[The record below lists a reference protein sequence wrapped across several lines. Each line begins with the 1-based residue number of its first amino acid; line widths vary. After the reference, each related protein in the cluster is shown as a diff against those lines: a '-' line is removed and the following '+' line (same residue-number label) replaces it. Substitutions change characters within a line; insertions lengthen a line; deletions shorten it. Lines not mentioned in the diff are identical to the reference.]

1 MKLTEVVLKWGSTD
15 WQSVLHYLSSH
26 PLPEKATDQFIH
38 PNQILSSMKKLILS
52 LAFIF
57 AARLVFAVEGMWL
70 PLLLGMLNQTEMQ
83 SLGMK
88 MTAEDIYS
96 VNKGS
101 LKDAIVQ
108 FGGGCT
114 AEVIS
119 DKGLLLTNHHCG
131 FGQIQSHS
139 TLEHNYLEDGFWA
152 KTLKDELPNEGL
164 TATFISRIEDVTAA
178 ALAGVTDEMDKRTRQ
193 STIDKN
199 LDAIKKSAKM
209 EAWED
214 AMIRPFFAGNQYFM
228 FITVTY
234 KDVRLVGTPPS
245 SIGKFGAD
253 TDNWVWP
260 RHTGDFSIFRIY
272 ADKDNRPA
280 EYSPNNVPLKPK
292 HFLPISLDGV
302 AEGDF
307 TLVFGFPGRT
317 NEYLPSYAI
326 SQLAD
331 VLDPA
336 RILVRDKTLAIWDG
350 AMRSDAQVKIQYA
363 SKQASLANAW
373 KKWQGEVLGLRKT
386 GAVKKKQKYEAEFMK
401 IVSVNAAFAKYQNLL
416 KEFEQLYGSITP
428 YAEAKAYY
436 DEILGSNVEI
446 FRSASRIGGLLRA
459 QERNGEAG
467 FFDEKNKI
475 KEGLDGFFK
484 NYRPEID
491 QRVLAVQLEVL
502 VKKLGKDFQSD
513 LLATMLANAGGSYEK
528 LAADI
533 FKNSALTNLA
543 AANALLDKPM
553 EAAMKDIV
561 SDPAYQLYNSLRD
574 VYMKN
579 ITPKYNEYNDQI
591 DNLQATYMRA
601 QMEVFPNKKFY
612 PDANSTMRCSYGQV
626 QGYKPQDAVS
636 YSPQTYL
643 EGVMEKYVPGDYEF
657 DVPDRLRELYE
668 KKDYCN
674 YGENGKL
681 PVCFIGSNHT
691 TGGNSGSPAIDAYG
705 NLIGL
710 NFDRVWEGTMSDY
723 NYDPSICR
731 NIMVDARYVL
741 FIVDKYAGATN
752 LIKEMKLVHPK
763 RNPNVPKTEKT
774 TKPIR
779 KNAGSLK
786 QENLEKE

>member
-1 MKLTEVVLKWGSTD
+1 
-15 WQSVLHYLSSH
+15 
-26 PLPEKATDQFIH
+26 
-38 PNQILSSMKKLILS
+38 MKKLILS
-52 LAFIF
+52 LTFLL

-70 PLLLGMLNQTEMQ
+70 PLLLGLLNETEMK

-88 MTAEDIYS
+88 MSAEDIYS

-152 KTLKDELPNEGL
+152 KTLQDELPNPGL
-164 TATFISRIEDVTAA
+164 TAMFISRIEDVTTA
-178 ALAGVTDEMDKRTRQ
+178 ALVGVTDGMDKKTRQ

-199 LDAIKKSAKM
+199 LDAIKKAAKM
-209 EAWED
+209 EAWEEV
-214 AMIRPFFAGNQYFM
+214 MIRPFFAGNQYFM
-228 FITVTY
+228 FVTVTY

-280 EYSPNNVPLKPK
+280 EYSASNVPMKPK

-307 TLVFGFPGRT
+307 TLIFGFPGRT

-326 SQLAD
+326 SQIAD

-336 RILVRDKTLAIWDG
+336 RIMVRDKTLAIWDG
-350 AMRSDAQVKIQYA
+350 AMRADAKAKIQYA
-363 SKQASLANAW
+363 SKQAGLANAW
-373 KKWQGEVLGLRKT
+373 KKWKGEVSGLRKT
-386 GAVKKKQKYEAEFMK
+386 GAVKKKQAYETDFK
-401 IVSVNAAFAKYQNLL
+401 KLVNGNPAFAKYQNLL
-416 KEFEQLYGSITP
+416 PEFEQLYRDITP

-436 DEILGSNVEI
+436 DEIMGGNVEI
-446 FRSASRIGGLLRA
+446 FRAANRFTGMLRA
-459 QERNGEAG
+459 NEKNGEAG
-467 FFDEKNKI
+467 YSEERKKVKD
-475 KEGLDGFFK
+475 GLEAFYKD
-484 NYRPEID
+484 YRPEVD
-491 QRVLAVQLEVL
+491 QRVFAALMELL
-502 VKKLGKDFQSD
+502 VKRIGKDFQSEA
-513 LLATMLANAGGSYEK
+513 LAQTLSNAGGSYEK
-528 LAADI
+528 LAENV
-533 FKNSALTNLA
+533 FKNSFLTDQA
-543 AANALLDKPM
+543 TATAVLDKPM
-553 EAAMKDIV
+553 EEAMRAILA
-561 SDPAYQLYNSLRD
+561 DPACQLLNSLRD
-574 VYMKN
+574 VYNAK
-579 ITPKYNEYNDQI
+579 ITPKYNEYNDRI
-591 DNLQATYMRA
+591 ELLQATYMRA

-626 QGYKPQDAVS
+626 QGYKPQDAVA
-636 YSPQTYL
+636 YTPQTYL
-643 EGVMEKYVPGDYEF
+643 DGVMEKYVPGDYEF
-657 DVPDRLRELYE
+657 DVPARLRELYE
-668 KKDYCN
+668 KKDYGQ
-674 YGENGKL
+674 YAEGGKL
-681 PVCFIGSNHT
+681 PVAFIGSNHT
-691 TGGNSGSPAIDAYG
+691 TGGNSGSPAIDANG

-710 NFDRVWEGTMSDY
+710 NFDRAWEGTMSDY

-741 FIVDKYAGATN
+741 FIVDKYAGATR
-752 LIKEMKLVHPK
+752 LIQEMKLVHPK
-763 RNPNVPKTEKT
+763 KEGGNIAPPKKPKSGTKPKDKT
-774 TKPIR
+774 TKDGKASQKTLVKPQQ
-779 KNAGSLK
+779 K
-786 QENLEKE
+786 LEEY

>member
-1 MKLTEVVLKWGSTD
+1 
-15 WQSVLHYLSSH
+15 
-26 PLPEKATDQFIH
+26 
-38 PNQILSSMKKLILS
+38 MKKLILS
-52 LAFIF
+52 LTFLL

-70 PLLLGMLNQTEMQ
+70 PLLLGLLNETEMK

-152 KTLKDELPNEGL
+152 KTLKDELPNPGL
-164 TATFISRIEDVTAA
+164 TAMFISRIEDVTAA
-178 ALAGVTDEMDKRTRQ
+178 ALAGVTDDMDKKTRQ

-209 EAWED
+209 EAWEE
-214 AMIRPFFAGNQYFM
+214 AMVRPFFAGNQYFM

-260 RHTGDFSIFRIY
+260 RHTGDFSMFRIY
-272 ADKDNRPA
+272 ADKNNRPA
-280 EYSPNNVPLKPK
+280 EYSTDNVPLKPK

-317 NEYLPSYAI
+317 SEYLPSYAI
-326 SQLAD
+326 SQIAD

-336 RILVRDKTLAIWDG
+336 RIMVRDKTLAIWDG
-350 AMRSDAQVKIQYA
+350 GMRADAQVKIQYA

-373 KKWQGEVLGLRKT
+373 KKWKGEVLGLRKT
-386 GAVKKKQKYEAEFMK
+386 KAVKKKQQYEAEFMK
-401 IVSVNAAFAKYQNLL
+401 LVTINPKFSKYQGLL
-416 KEFEQLYGSITP
+416 KEFEQLYRDITP
-428 YAEAKAYY
+428 YAEAKAYF

-446 FRSASRIGGLLRA
+446 FRAASRFNGITKA
-459 QERNGEAG
+459 HEKNGEAG
-467 FFDEKNKI
+467 YIEEKQKVRD
-475 KEGLDGFFK
+475 GLAAFYKD
-484 NYRPEID
+484 YRPEMD
-491 QRVLAVQLEVL
+491 QRVFAAQMEVL
-502 VKKLGKDFQSD
+502 VKKLGKDFQSEM
-513 LLATMLANAGGSYEK
+513 LATMLANAGGSYEK
-528 LAADI
+528 LAENV
-533 FKNSALTNLA
+533 FSNSFLTNQA
-543 AANALLDKPM
+543 AANAVLEKPM
-553 EAAMKDIV
+553 FDGIRGIV
-561 SDPAYQLYNSLRD
+561 TDPGCQLLNSLRD
-574 VYMKN
+574 VYNAK
-579 ITPKYNEYNDQI
+579 ITPKYNEYNDRI
-591 DNLQATYMRA
+591 EVLQATYMRA

-612 PDANSTMRCSYGQV
+612 PDANSTMRISYGQV
-626 QGYKPQDAVS
+626 QGYQPQDAVA

-657 DVPDRLRELYE
+657 DVPARLRELYD
-668 KKDYCN
+668 KKDYGQ

-681 PVCFIGSNHT
+681 PVCFLGSNHT
-691 TGGNSGSPAIDAYG
+691 TGGNSGSPAIDAHG

-723 NYDPSICR
+723 NYDVSICR

-741 FIVDKYAGATN
+741 FIVDKYAGATR
-752 LIKEMKLVHPK
+752 LIQEMKLVHPK
-763 RNPNVPKTEKT
+763 KDGPSAPKKEKQP
-774 TKPIR
+774 KSIR
-779 KNAGSLK
+779 EKKQGSLK
-786 QENLEKE
+786 APVKVEDY

>member
-1 MKLTEVVLKWGSTD
+1 
-15 WQSVLHYLSSH
+15 
-26 PLPEKATDQFIH
+26 
-38 PNQILSSMKKLILS
+38 MKKLILS
-52 LAFIF
+52 LTFLL

-70 PLLLGMLNQTEMQ
+70 PLLLGLLNETEMK

-88 MTAEDIYS
+88 MSAEDIYS

-101 LKDAIVQ
+101 LKDAIVH

-119 DKGLLLTNHHCG
+119 GQGLLLTNHHCG

-139 TLEHNYLEDGFWA
+139 TLEKNYLEDGFWA
-152 KTLKDELPNEGL
+152 KTLKDELPNPGL

-178 ALAGVTDEMDKRTRQ
+178 ALLGVTDDMDKKTRQ

-209 EAWED
+209 EAWEE

-228 FITVTY
+228 FVTVTY

-280 EYSPNNVPLKPK
+280 EYAATNMPLKPK

-307 TLVFGFPGRT
+307 TMVFGFPGRT
-317 NEYLPSYAI
+317 NQYLPSYAI

-336 RILVRDKTLAIWDG
+336 RIMVRDKTLAVWDG
-350 AMRSDAQVKIQYA
+350 GMRADAQVKIQYA

-373 KKWQGEVLGLRKT
+373 KKWKGEVLGLRKT
-386 GAVKKKQKYEAEFMK
+386 SAVKKKQQYEAEFMK
-401 IVSVNAAFAKYQNLL
+401 IVVVNPKFAKYQGLL
-416 KEFEQLYGSITP
+416 PEFEQLYRDITP
-428 YAEAKAYY
+428 YAEAKAYF

-446 FRSASRIGGLLRA
+446 FRAASRFNGIIRA
-459 QERNGEAG
+459 HEKNGEAG
-467 FFDEKNKI
+467 FIEEKLKVRD
-475 KEGLDGFFK
+475 GLASFYKD
-484 NYRPEID
+484 YSPAMD
-491 QRVLAVQLEVL
+491 QRVFAAQMEVL

-513 LLATMLANAGGSYEK
+513 MLANMLVNAGGSYEK
-528 LAADI
+528 LAEYV
-533 FKNSALTNLA
+533 FSNSFLTNQA
-543 AANALLDKPM
+543 AAAAVLEKPM
-553 EAAMKDIV
+553 FDGIRAIV
-561 SDPAYQLYNSLRD
+561 TDPVSQLLNDLRD
-574 VYMKN
+574 IYSTK
-579 ITPKYNEYNDQI
+579 ITPKYNELNDRTEV
-591 DNLQATYMRA
+591 LQATYMRA

-612 PDANSTMRCSYGQV
+612 PDANSTMRVSYGQV
-626 QGYKPQDAVS
+626 QGYKPQDAVA

-657 DVPDRLRELYE
+657 DVPARLRELYD
-668 KKDYCN
+668 KKDYGQ

-681 PVCFIGSNHT
+681 PVCFLGSNHT
-691 TGGNSGSPAIDAYG
+691 TGGNSGSPAIDAHG

-723 NYDPSICR
+723 NYDISICR

-741 FIVDKYAGATN
+741 FIMDKYAGASH

-763 RNPNVPKTEKT
+763 KSGGNVPKTEVKE
-774 TKPIR
+774 TKPLRQKKEGAI
-779 KNAGSLK
+779 KPPLK
-786 QENLEKE
+786 TEDY

>member
-1 MKLTEVVLKWGSTD
+1 MALMTNPS
-15 WQSVLHYLSSH
+15 
-26 PLPEKATDQFIH
+26 I
-38 PNQILSSMKKLILS
+38 MKKLILS
-52 LAFIF
+52 LTFLFIV
-57 AARLVFAVEGMWL
+57 RLAFAVEGMWI
-70 PLLLGMLNQTEMQ
+70 PLLLGLLNESEMQ

-114 AEVIS
+114 AEIIS
-119 DKGLLLTNHHCG
+119 DQGLLLTNHHCG
-131 FGQIQSHS
+131 FGQIQQHT
-139 TLEHNYLEDGFWA
+139 TLEHNYLENGFWA
-152 KTLKDELPNEGL
+152 KSLKEELSNPGL
-164 TATFISRIEDVTAA
+164 TATFISRIEDVTTAA
-178 ALAGVTDEMDKRTRQ
+178 MAGVTDAMDKKTRQ

-199 LDAIKKSAKM
+199 LEGIKAAAKK
-209 EAWED
+209 EAYEEL
-214 AMIRPFFAGNQYFM
+214 MIRPFFAGNQYFM
-228 FITVTY
+228 FVTITY

-260 RHTGDFSIFRIY
+260 RHTGDFSMFRIY
-272 ADKDNRPA
+272 ADKNNLPA
-280 EYSPNNVPLKPK
+280 EYSADNVPMKPK

-302 AEGDF
+302 SEGDF

-336 RILVRDKTLAIWDG
+336 RIMVRDKTLAIWDG
-350 AMRSDAQVKIQYA
+350 AMRADAQVKIQYA
-363 SKQASLANAW
+363 SKQAGLANAW

-386 GAVKKKQKYEAEFMK
+386 GAVKRKQQYESEFMK
-401 IVSVNAAFAKYQNLL
+401 IVSVNKKFSSYQNLL
-416 KEFEQLYGSITP
+416 KEFEQLYKDITP

-436 DEILGSNVEI
+436 DEILGSNVEL
-446 FRSASRIGGLLRA
+446 FKAASRFTGLVRTN
-459 QERNGEAG
+459 EKNGEVG
-467 FFDEKNKI
+467 YMDEKK
-475 KEGLDGFFK
+475 KLQDGLDGFYK
-484 NYRPEID
+484 DYRPEID
-491 QRVLAVQLEVL
+491 QRVFAAQMEIL
-502 VKKLGKDFQSD
+502 VRKLGKDFQSPV
-513 LLATMLANAGGSYEK
+513 LAKMLAEAGGSYDK
-528 LAADI
+528 LAESI
-533 FKNSALTNLA
+533 FDRSFLTNQTA
-543 AANALLDKPM
+543 ALEVVQMSTQEGIKAIAN
-553 EAAMKDIV
+553 
-561 SDPAYQLYNSLRD
+561 DPACQLYNSLRD
-574 VYMKN
+574 IYMGN
-579 ITPKYNEYNDQI
+579 LTLKYNEYNDRI
-591 DNLQATYMRA
+591 EVLQATYMKA

-626 QGYKPQDAVS
+626 QGYQPQDAVA

-657 DVPDRLRELYE
+657 DVPTRLRELYD
-668 KKDYCN
+668 KKDYGQ
-674 YGENGKL
+674 YGEDGKL
-681 PVCFIGSNHT
+681 PVCFLGSNHT
-691 TGGNSGSPAIDAYG
+691 TGGNSGSPAIDANG

-723 NYDPSICR
+723 NYDVSICR

-763 RNPNVPKTEKT
+763 KPAGTSPKMENKLNGTAPKLEK
-774 TKPIR
+774 KPMAR
-779 KNAGSLK
+779 RELKAAGAIK
-786 QENLEKE
+786 PEKLEKE

>member
-1 MKLTEVVLKWGSTD
+1 
-15 WQSVLHYLSSH
+15 
-26 PLPEKATDQFIH
+26 
-38 PNQILSSMKKLILS
+38 MKKLILS
-52 LAFIF
+52 LTFIF

-70 PLLLGMLNQTEMQ
+70 PLLLGMLNETEMK

-119 DKGLLLTNHHCG
+119 GQGLLLTNHHCG
-131 FGQIQSHS
+131 FGQIQQHS
-139 TLEHNYLEDGFWA
+139 SLEHNYLEDGFWA

-164 TATFISRIEDVTAA
+164 TVTFISRIEDVTAA
-178 ALAGVTDEMDKRTRQ
+178 ALVGVTDDMDKKTRQ

-199 LDAIKKSAKM
+199 LDAIKKAAKM
-209 EAWED
+209 EAYE
-214 AMIRPFFAGNQYFM
+214 ASMIRPFFNGNQYFM
-228 FITVTY
+228 FVTITY
-234 KDVRLVGTPPS
+234 KDIRLVGTPPS

-260 RHTGDFSIFRIY
+260 RHTGDFSMFRIY
-272 ADKDNRPA
+272 ADKNNLPA
-280 EYSPNNVPLKPK
+280 EYSADNVPMKPK

-336 RILVRDKTLAIWDG
+336 RVMVRDKTLAIWDG
-350 AMRSDAQVKIQYA
+350 AMRADAQVKIQYA

-386 GAVKKKQKYEAEFMK
+386 GAVKKKELYEADFK
-401 IVSVNAAFAKYQNLL
+401 KLVAIDPKFAKYQNLL
-416 KEFEQLYGSITP
+416 PQFEQLYRDIMP
-428 YAEAKAYY
+428 YAEAKAYF
-436 DEILGSNVEI
+436 DEILGSNVELL
-446 FRSASRIGGLLRA
+446 RTASRFAGIMRA
-459 QERNGEAG
+459 NDKNGEAG
-467 FFDEKNKI
+467 FYEEKK
-475 KEGLDGFFK
+475 KVQDGLEGFYK

-491 QRVLAVQLEVL
+491 QRVFAAQMEVL
-502 VKKLGKDFQSD
+502 VKKLGKEFQSD
-513 LLATMLANAGGSYEK
+513 LLAQMLANAGGSYEK
-528 LAADI
+528 LAEDI
-533 FKNSALTNLA
+533 FKNSVLTNPT
-543 AANALLDKPM
+543 AANALLDKPIA
-553 EAAMKDIV
+553 EAMRGIV
-561 SDPAYQLYNSLRD
+561 SDPACQLYNSLRD
-574 VYMKN
+574 IYMQS
-579 ITPKYNEYNDQI
+579 ISPKYNEYNDQI
-591 DNLQATYMRA
+591 DDLQATYMRA
-601 QMEVFPNKKFY
+601 QMAVFPNKKFY

-626 QGYKPQDAVS
+626 QGYHPQDAVT

-657 DVPDRLRELYE
+657 DVPARLRELYE
-668 KKDYCN
+668 KKDYGQ
-674 YGENGKL
+674 YGEGGKL
-681 PVCFIGSNHT
+681 PVGFIGSNHT
-691 TGGNSGSPAIDAYG
+691 TGGNSGSPAIDAHG

-741 FIVDKYAGATN
+741 FIVDKYAGATR

-763 RNPNVPKTEKT
+763 KAVPAAPTKEKAR
-774 TKPIR
+774 KPQLKSQSGNIR
-779 KNAGSLK
+779 EEKP
-786 QENLEKE
+786 LEKE

>member
-1 MKLTEVVLKWGSTD
+1 
-15 WQSVLHYLSSH
+15 
-26 PLPEKATDQFIH
+26 
-38 PNQILSSMKKLILS
+38 MKKLILS
-52 LAFIF
+52 LTFLLVVRF
-57 AARLVFAVEGMWL
+57 AFAVEGMWI
-70 PLLLGMLNQTEMQ
+70 PLLLGLLNESEMQ

-114 AEVIS
+114 AEIIS

-152 KTLKDELPNEGL
+152 KSLKEELPNPGL
-164 TATFISRIEDVTAA
+164 TATFISRIEDVTTA
-178 ALAGVTDEMDKRTRQ
+178 ALVGVTDDMDKKTRQ

-199 LDAIKKSAKM
+199 LEGIKAATKKA
-209 EAWED
+209 AYED
-214 AMIRPFFAGNQYFM
+214 LLIRPFFAGNQYFM
-228 FITVTY
+228 FVTITY

-260 RHTGDFSIFRIY
+260 RHTGDFSMFRIY
-272 ADKDNRPA
+272 ADKNNLPA
-280 EYSPNNVPLKPK
+280 EYSESNVPMKPK

-326 SQLAD
+326 TQLAD

-336 RILVRDKTLAIWDG
+336 RVMVRDKTLAIWDG
-350 AMRSDAQVKIQYA
+350 AMRADAQVKIQYA
-363 SKQASLANAW
+363 SKQAGLANAW
-373 KKWQGEVLGLRKT
+373 KKWQGEVLGLHQT
-386 GAVKKKQKYEAEFMK
+386 NAVGKKQQYESEFSK
-401 IVSVNAAFAKYQNLL
+401 IVSVNKSFSKYANLL
-416 KEFEQLYGSITP
+416 PQFEKLYADITP

-446 FRSASRIGGLLRA
+446 LRLAGRFANLLKAYDKNGAPGLADEIKDLKPWLK
-459 QERNGEAG
+459 G
-467 FFDEKNKI
+467 FYKD
-475 KEGLDGFFK
+475 
-484 NYRPEID
+484 YRPEID
-491 QRVLAVQLEVL
+491 QKVFAAQMEVL
-502 VKKLGKDFQSD
+502 VKHTQKGFESTTLTQ
-513 LLATMLANAGGSYEK
+513 MLANAGGSYEK
-528 LAADI
+528 LAANM
-533 FKNSALTNLA
+533 FTGA
-543 AANALLDKPM
+543 AILDSTIAYAMLDKPDDV
-553 EAAMKDIV
+553 AKWVI
-561 SDPAYQLYNSLRD
+561 SQPICQLMMNLRE
-574 VYMKN
+574 VYSNK

-591 DNLQATYMRA
+591 ETLQATYMRA

-612 PDANSTMRCSYGQV
+612 PDANSTMRCSYGKV
-626 QGYKPQDAVS
+626 QGYHPRDAVN
-636 YSPQTYL
+636 YTAQTYL
-643 EGVMEKYVPGDYEF
+643 DGVMEKYKPGDYEF
-657 DVPDRLRELYE
+657 DVPARLRELYN
-668 KKDYCN
+668 KKDFGQ
-674 YGENGKL
+674 YGEGGKM
-681 PVCFIGSNHT
+681 PVAFIGSNHT
-691 TGGNSGSPAIDAYG
+691 TGGNSGSPAIDANG

-741 FIVDKYAGATN
+741 FIVDKLGGATN
-752 LIKEMKLVHPK
+752 LIEEMKLVHPK
-763 RNPNVPKTEKT
+763 RNSSGTMKPDTKKQKMEMKDKSSKFKPKT
-774 TKPIR
+774 
-779 KNAGSLK
+779 A
-786 QENLEKE
+786 EKE

>member
-1 MKLTEVVLKWGSTD
+1 
-15 WQSVLHYLSSH
+15 
-26 PLPEKATDQFIH
+26 
-38 PNQILSSMKKLILS
+38 MKKLIIS
-52 LAFIF
+52 LGFLCSTS
-57 AARLVFAVEGMWL
+57 LVFAVEGMWL
-70 PLLLGMLNQTEMQ
+70 PLLLSLLNESEMK

-88 MTAEDIYS
+88 MSAEDIYS

-101 LKDAIVQ
+101 LKDAIVH

-152 KTLKDELPNEGL
+152 KSLKEELPNPGL
-164 TATFISRIEDVTAA
+164 TATFISRIEDVTTA
-178 ALAGVTDEMDKRTRQ
+178 ALAGVTDAMDKKTRQ

-199 LDAIKKSAKM
+199 LENIKKTATK
-209 EAWED
+209 ETWEE

-280 EYSPNNVPLKPK
+280 EYAEGNVPLKPK

-307 TLVFGFPGRT
+307 TMVFGFPGRT

-326 SQLAD
+326 SQIAD

-350 AMRSDAQVKIQYA
+350 AMRSDAQAKIQYA

-373 KKWQGEVLGLRKT
+373 KKWKGEVLGLRKT
-386 GAVKKKQKYEAEFMK
+386 GAVKKKQQYEAEFMK
-401 IVSVNAAFAKYQNLL
+401 IVTVDPKFAKYQGLL
-416 KEFEQLYGSITP
+416 KEFEQLYRDITP

-436 DEILGSNVEI
+436 DEFFGNVEI
-446 FRSASRIGGLLRA
+446 FRLASRFTGVVRA
-459 QERNGEAG
+459 NEKNGEAG
-467 FFDEKNKI
+467 YLEEKK
-475 KEGLDGFFK
+475 KVVDGLASFYKD
-484 NYRPEID
+484 YRPEID
-491 QRVLAVQLEVL
+491 QRVFAAQMEVL

-513 LLATMLANAGGSYEK
+513 ALNKMLADAGGSYEK
-528 LAADI
+528 LA
-533 FKNSALTNLA
+533 KNVYESSFLTNENMAKSVLEKSTADAIKAIA
-543 AANALLDKPM
+543 A
-553 EAAMKDIV
+553 
-561 SDPAYQLYNSLRD
+561 DPACQLLNGLRD
-574 VYMKN
+574 VYNTK
-579 ITPKYNEYNDQI
+579 ITPKYNEYNDRTET
-591 DNLQATYMRA
+591 LQATYMKA
-601 QMEVFPNKKFY
+601 QMEVFPLKKFY
-612 PDANSTMRCSYGQV
+612 PDANSTMRVSYGQV

-657 DVPDRLRELYE
+657 DVPARLQELYE
-668 KKDYCN
+668 KKDYGQ

-681 PVCFIGSNHT
+681 PVCFLGSNHT
-691 TGGNSGSPAIDAYG
+691 TGGNSGSPAIDAHG

-723 NYDPSICR
+723 NYDVSICR

-741 FIVDKYAGATN
+741 F
-752 LIKEMKLVHPK
+752 
-763 RNPNVPKTEKT
+763 
-774 TKPIR
+774 
-779 KNAGSLK
+779 
-786 QENLEKE
+786 

>member
-1 MKLTEVVLKWGSTD
+1 
-15 WQSVLHYLSSH
+15 
-26 PLPEKATDQFIH
+26 
-38 PNQILSSMKKLILS
+38 MKKLILS
-52 LAFIF
+52 LTFLFIT
-57 AARLVFAVEGMWL
+57 RLLFAVEGMWL
-70 PLLLGMLNQTEMQ
+70 PLLLGLLNEAEMK

-152 KTLKDELPNEGL
+152 KTLKDELPNPGL

-178 ALAGVTDEMDKRTRQ
+178 ALAGVTDAMDKKTRQ
-193 STIDKN
+193 SNIDKN
-199 LDAIKKSAKM
+199 LDAIKKAAKLDAFE
-209 EAWED
+209 EA
-214 AMIRPFFAGNQYFM
+214 MVRPFFAGNQYFM
-228 FITVTY
+228 FVTITY

-280 EYSPNNVPLKPK
+280 EFAESNVPLKPK

-326 SQLAD
+326 TQLAD

-336 RILVRDKTLAIWDG
+336 RIMVRDKTLAIWDG
-350 AMRSDAQVKIQYA
+350 GMRADAQVKIQYA

-373 KKWQGEVLGLRKT
+373 KKWKGEVLGLRKT
-386 GAVKKKQKYEAEFMK
+386 GAVKKKQLYEAEFIK
-401 IVSVNAAFAKYQNLL
+401 IVAVNPNFAKYQNLL
-416 KEFEQLYGSITP
+416 KEFEQLYRDITP
-428 YAEAKAYY
+428 YSEARAYF

-446 FRSASRIGGLLRA
+446 FRLASRFTGINQA
-459 QERNGEAG
+459 NDKNGEAG
-467 FFDEKNKI
+467 YFEEKK
-475 KEGLDGFFK
+475 KVQEGLAAFYKDY
-484 NYRPEID
+484 NSAMD
-491 QRVLAVQLEVL
+491 QRVFAAQIEVL
-502 VKKLGKDFQSD
+502 VKKLGKEYQSD
-513 LLATMLANAGGSYEK
+513 LLNSMLANTGGNYEK
-528 LAADI
+528 LAADL
-533 FKNSALTNLA
+533 FKNSFLTNEA
-543 AANALLDKPM
+543 AAKAVLEKPLEKGMKAIVADQICQLL
-553 EAAMKDIV
+553 
-561 SDPAYQLYNSLRD
+561 NSLRD
-574 VYMKN
+574 VYAAK
-579 ITPKYNEYNDQI
+579 ITPKYNEYNDRI
-591 DNLQATYMRA
+591 ETLQATYMRA

-626 QGYKPQDAVS
+626 QGYKPQDAVA

-643 EGVMEKYVPGDYEF
+643 DGVMEKYMPGDYEF
-657 DVPDRLRELYE
+657 DVPARLRELYE
-668 KKDYCN
+668 KKDYGQ
-674 YGENGKL
+674 YGEGGKL
-681 PVCFIGSNHT
+681 PVAFIGSNHT
-691 TGGNSGSPAIDAYG
+691 TGGNSGSPAIDAHG

-723 NYDPSICR
+723 NYDVSICR
-731 NIMVDARYVL
+731 NIMMDARYVL
-741 FIVDKYAGATN
+741 FIVDKYAGATR
-752 LIKEMKLVHPK
+752 LIQEMKLVHPK
-763 RNPNVPKTEKT
+763 KGGSANKQEMKAPKDGKA
-774 TKPIR
+774 KS
-779 KNAGSLK
+779 KADKKSLK
-786 QENLEKE
+786 APVKAEEY

>member
-1 MKLTEVVLKWGSTD
+1 MNS
-15 WQSVLHYLSSH
+15 
-26 PLPEKATDQFIH
+26 F
-38 PNQILSSMKKLILS
+38 SMKKLILS
-52 LAFIF
+52 LTLVF
-57 AARLVFAVEGMWL
+57 AVRLVFAVEGMWL
-70 PLLLGMLNQTEMQ
+70 PLLLGMLNETEMK

-88 MTAEDIYS
+88 MTAEDVYS

-152 KTLKDELPNEGL
+152 KTLKDELPNPGL
-164 TATFISRIEDVTAA
+164 TAMFISRIEDVTAA
-178 ALAGVTDEMDKRTRQ
+178 ALAGVTEDMDQKTRQ
-193 STIDKN
+193 STVDKN
-199 LDAIKKSAKM
+199 LENFKATVKK

-214 AMIRPFFAGNQYFM
+214 LLIRPFFAGNQYFM
-228 FITVTY
+228 FVTVTY

-280 EYSPNNVPLKPK
+280 EYSEANVPLKPK

-307 TLVFGFPGRT
+307 TLIFGFPGRT

-336 RILVRDKTLAIWDG
+336 RISVRDKTLAIWDG
-350 AMRSDAQVKIQYA
+350 AMRADAQVKIQYA
-363 SKQASLANAW
+363 SKQAGLANSW
-373 KKWQGEVLGLRKT
+373 KKWKGEVLGLRKT
-386 GAVKKKQKYEAEFMK
+386 GAVKKKQSYESDFKKLVATDAKFTKYLK
-401 IVSVNAAFAKYQNLL
+401 LL
-416 KEFEQLYGSITP
+416 PEFEQLYRDITP

-436 DEILGSNVEI
+436 DEIMGGNIEIYRAANRFLGLVRANDKSGEPGFLEEKKKVQD
-446 FRSASRIGGLLRA
+446 GLTD
-459 QERNGEAG
+459 
-467 FFDEKNKI
+467 FYKD
-475 KEGLDGFFK
+475 
-484 NYRPEID
+484 YRPEID
-491 QRVLAVQLEVL
+491 QRVFAVLMEL
-502 VKKLGKDFQSD
+502 LSKKLSKEFQ
-513 LLATMLANAGGSYEK
+513 TEMLTPFLDQAGGSYEK
-528 LAADI
+528 LAEYL
-533 FKNSALTNLA
+533 FKNSFLTNQSA
-543 AANALLDKPM
+543 ASVVLGKPTGEAVKAILDDPICQLL
-553 EAAMKDIV
+553 
-561 SDPAYQLYNSLRD
+561 NSLRD
-574 VYMKN
+574 VYNLKVS
-579 ITPKYNEYNDQI
+579 PKYNEYNDRI
-591 DNLQATYMRA
+591 ELLQNTYMRA

-643 EGVMEKYVPGDYEF
+643 DGVIEKYVPGDYEF
-657 DVPDRLRELYE
+657 DVPARLRELYE
-668 KKDYCN
+668 QKDYGQ

-681 PVCFIGSNHT
+681 PVAFIGSNHT
-691 TGGNSGSPAIDAYG
+691 TGGNSGSPSIDANG

-710 NFDRVWEGTMSDY
+710 NFDRAWEGTMSDY

-741 FIVDKYAGATN
+741 FIVDKFAGATR
-752 LIKEMKLVHPK
+752 LIQEMKLVHPK
-763 RNPNVPKTEKT
+763 KEGSTPAKSKDEKPKLK
-774 TKPIR
+774 KKAGVNSN
-779 KNAGSLK
+779 KNFK
-786 QENLEKE
+786 QEVKPEAY